1 MSSIKIDALMHNT
14 SIMRCKHGR
23 LHGSRFFRNCRLETM

>member
-14 SIMRCKHGR
+14 SIMQCKRGR
-23 LHGSRFFRNCRLETM
+23 LHGSCFFRNSLYEIV